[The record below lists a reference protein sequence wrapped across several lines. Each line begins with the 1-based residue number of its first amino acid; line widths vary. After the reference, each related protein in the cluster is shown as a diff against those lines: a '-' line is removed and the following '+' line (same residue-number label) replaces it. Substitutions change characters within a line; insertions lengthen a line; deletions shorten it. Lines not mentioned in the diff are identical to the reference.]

1 MESKSKNSPAKIKAN
16 RKYTKTHYKQ
26 LKVDI
31 KPSDF
36 DLIHDYCKSLGT
48 SKAQF
53 IVSSC
58 KYCKDHKIF
67 EKDLDHGEKSTHQDI
82 SSPVIYIFYNPDC
95 QVSAGLGDELP
106 DYTNWDQIA
115 VLETPESRK
124 ANFILTVDGDSM
136 EPRFSKGDLVLVK
149 EQPYVDDGQIGIFAV
164 DGKGYIKKKHGNHL
178 ISLNPKYDDIIVNS
192 EYHKCFGLVLGKA
205 EMVEEY

>member
-1 MESKSKNSPAKIKAN
+1 MKTEAQKRADKKYRYKKLSDGSK
-16 RKYTKTHYKQ
+16 KQ
-26 LKVDI
+26 INATLNID
-31 KPSDF
+31 DYN
-36 DLIHDYCKSLGT
+36 LIHAYCKSLKI

-58 KYCKDHKIF
+58 RYCIDYKVF
-67 EKDLDHGEKSTHQDI
+67 EKDHSEESAHQDI
-82 SSPVIYIFYNPDC
+82 SSPTILVFYNPDY

-149 EQPYVDDGQIGIFAV
+149 EQPDVDDGQIGIFAV
-164 DGKGYIKKKHGNHL
+164 DGKGYIKKKQGNRL
-178 ISLNPKYDDIIVNS
+178 ISLNPKYDDIVVNT

-205 EMVEEY
+205 EITEEY